1 MARGRGRLKGCVKSG
16 GKKVGSKNQK
26 TLEWEEFG
34 RTLVGAKNLKRAVK
48 IMEDSDPTLFMKY
61 FANLLE
67 YFKPKLNRT
76 EITGKDGQEFFKAFN
91 GIDTDKV

>member
-1 MARGRGRLKGCVKSG
+1 MGAKGQPKTG
-16 GKKVGSKNQK
+16 GKKLGTKNQK

-34 RTLVGAKNLKRAVK
+34 RTLVGANNLERAVK
-48 IMEDSDPTLFMKY
+48 IMEESEPALFMKY

>member
-1 MARGRGRLKGCVKSG
+1 MARRKGTIKTG
-16 GKKVGSKNQK
+16 GKVKGSKNKK

-34 RTLVGAKNLKRAVK
+34 RTLVGAKNLERAVH
-48 IMEDSDPTLFMKY
+48 IMETSEPALFMKY

-76 EITGKDGQEFFKAFN
+76 EITGKDGEALFKAFN
-91 GIDTDKV
+91 GVDTDKV